1 MRDDSQESEKE
12 VEKNAEASL
21 PTVSGSRRKLA
32 AALSGIEVDNSTDSE
47 GGSDVESTTSFELN
61 EPSGVILQD
70 VDILNNAAKSLSCK
84 CCGGELKLED
94 RKAKKGL
101 SRMMLIVCSSCEFVC
116 KLPGNKEVKS
126 GKTTFA
132 ELNRK
137 SAMAGTRESWPC
149 TFLWLH
155 EHNI

>member
-1 MRDDSQESEKE
+1 M
-12 VEKNAEASL
+12 
-21 PTVSGSRRKLA
+21 
-32 AALSGIEVDNSTDSE
+32 
-47 GGSDVESTTSFELN
+47 
-61 EPSGVILQD
+61 ILQD
-70 VDILNNAAKSLSCK
+70 VDILNNAVKSLSYK

-137 SAMAGTRESWPC
+137 SAMAWHTGE
-149 TFLWLH
+149 LALH
-155 EHNI
+155 VFVTT